1 MLTNLY
7 WIIAAALIFGAF
19 YLLAVR
25 LNKVKPALIVALV
38 MAVISHFFYYYYLEQ
53 MLVKRWGGSMN
64 VQVPEG
70 QHHIGVT
77 WKNDNLWIQN
87 YDSASNE
94 CIFREYSRGSVLEGE
109 VRLRNCNPLQ
119 LLGVEQLEKL
129 INSSNR
135 PVPTSPA
142 AFGEATQ

>member
-1 MLTNLY
+1 MLSNLY
-7 WIIAAALIFGAF
+7 WVIVAAVIFAVF

-25 LNKVKPALIVALV
+25 LNKMKPALIVALV

-53 MLVKRWGGSMN
+53 MLVKRWGGSMS

-77 WKNDNLWIQN
+77 WKDDHLWIQN
-87 YDSASNE
+87 YDPASNE

-129 INSSNR
+129 INSSSR
-135 PVPTSPA
+135 PMPA
-142 AFGEATQ
+142 PAGSAAEASQ